1 MMIID
6 ERNKIRTDVKRRNGK
21 KEMKGKNEG
30 EKRKKVKMKVNRM
43 EM

>member
-1 MMIID
+1 MIID
-6 ERNKIRTDVKRRNGK
+6 ERNKIRTEVKRRNGK
-21 KEMKGKNEG
+21 KEMKGKNVG